1 MWPTRG
7 VNEYVATLTSD
18 GAPLLGK
25 TVVLWYAAGG
35 DPGWELYNRG
45 TIVECMALGGKT
57 IAAVTDERGRAR
69 ISLPEME
76 AAAKTHGV
84 HYGYQMAMVFNADR
98 SDPDYLPAA
107 SAICSFYALKHGNDP
122 SAGTHHADAGKPEPQ

>member
-84 HYGYQMAMVFNADR
+84 HYGYEMAMVCRQRPNLKQVNARHEYGGWTKSPCDSR
-98 SDPDYLPAA
+98 DDWGHYSEAA
-107 SAICSFYALKHGNDP
+107 NL
-122 SAGTHHADAGKPEPQ
+122 